1 MQCGEWLRQ
10 AADRIDRLDARLL
23 LEEVA
28 GLSHAALVADPG
40 RLLDT
45 EALARLEALV
55 ARRTA
60 GEPLAYLVGWAEF
73 RGLRLAVSPAVL
85 VPRPE
90 TEELVERVL
99 ECVDALVDNFKK
111 NRPDA
116 APAVIDLGTG
126 SGAIPLAIKHV
137 RPPWRVFASDL
148 SAEALAVA
156 RGNARRLG
164 LAVEFFESDW
174 AGNLPPD
181 LAVDCVVSNPPYVA
195 AGDPHLQGD
204 GLRFEPQI
212 ALTDF
217 ADGLSCIRRIVAGVG
232 RILRPGGWLLLEHG
246 YDQSEAVRALLTQAD
261 FGDVQSWRDLSG
273 IQRMTGGRLK
283 GKDN

>member
-1 MQCGEWLRQ
+1 MNYGEWLRQ
-10 AADRIDRLDARLL
+10 AASRIDRLDARLL

-28 GLSHAALVADPG
+28 GLSHAAIVADPG
-40 RLLDT
+40 RLLDAA
-45 EALARLEALV
+45 ALSRLDALV
-55 ARRTA
+55 ARRAA

-90 TEELVERVL
+90 TEELVGRVL
-99 ECVDALVDNFKK
+99 GLVDNFIK

-116 APAVIDLGTG
+116 APAVLDLGTG
-126 SGAIPLAIKHV
+126 SGAIPLAIKHL
-137 RPPWRVFASDL
+137 RPAWRVFGSDV

-174 AGNLPPD
+174 CGNLPSN
-181 LAVDCVVSNPPYVA
+181 LVVDCVVSNPPYVA
-195 AGDPHLQGD
+195 AGDPHLNGD

-217 ADGLSCIRRIVAGVG
+217 ADGLSCIRSIVAGVG
-232 RILRPGGWLLLEHG
+232 RILRAGGWLLMEHG
-246 YDQSEAVRALLTQAD
+246 YDQAEKVRALLTQAGFD
-261 FGDVQSWRDLSG
+261 DVQSWCDLSG
-273 IQRMTGGRLK
+273 IERMTGGRLK
-283 GKDN
+283 GKEN

>member
-1 MQCGEWLRQ
+1 MNYGEWLRQ
-10 AADRIDRLDARLL
+10 AASRIDRLDARLL

-28 GLSHAALVADPG
+28 GLSHAAIVADPG
-40 RLLDT
+40 RLLDAA
-45 EALARLEALV
+45 ALSRLDALV
-55 ARRTA
+55 ARRAA

-90 TEELVERVL
+90 TEELVGRVL
-99 ECVDALVDNFKK
+99 GLVDNFIK

-116 APAVIDLGTG
+116 APAVLDLGTG
-126 SGAIPLAIKHV
+126 SGAIPLAIKHL
-137 RPPWRVFASDL
+137 RPAWRVFASDV

-174 AGNLPPD
+174 CGNLPSN
-181 LAVDCVVSNPPYVA
+181 LVVDCVVSNPPYVA
-195 AGDPHLQGD
+195 AGDPHLNGD

-217 ADGLSCIRRIVAGVG
+217 ADGLSCIRSIVAGVG
-232 RILRPGGWLLLEHG
+232 RILRPGGWLLMEHG
-246 YDQSEAVRALLTQAD
+246 YDQAEKVRALLTQAGFD
-261 FGDVQSWRDLSG
+261 DVQSWRDLSG
-273 IQRMTGGRLK
+273 IERMTGGRLY
-283 GKDN
+283 GKEN